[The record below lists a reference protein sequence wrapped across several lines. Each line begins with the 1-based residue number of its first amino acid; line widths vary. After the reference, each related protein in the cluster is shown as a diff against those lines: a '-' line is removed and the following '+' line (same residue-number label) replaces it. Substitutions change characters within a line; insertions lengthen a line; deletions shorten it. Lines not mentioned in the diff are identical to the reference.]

1 MKKFLVL
8 LTALLCWGAF
18 AAGAG
23 EKFAFISH
31 APDSDSW
38 WNTIKN
44 ALKHAEEDL
53 DVEVDYRNP
62 PTGDLGDMARLIE
75 QAAARNYDGIVT
87 TIADYDVLKN
97 AIGKATRKGIP
108 VVTVNSGTHDQS
120 RELKAQM
127 HIGQPEYDAGYGA
140 GMKAKDDLGGV
151 KSFLCVN
158 HYATNPVSFERCR
171 GFGDAVGLDYKKFTI
186 DSGQDPTEI
195 EKRVLAELRKNKVD
209 AILTL
214 GPTSA
219 HPTLKAL
226 EGIKQSGKIYF
237 ATFDLSGEIAKGI
250 KEGVINFAIDQQP
263 FLQGYLPIVVLTL
276 NKRYGLM
283 PGNNINSGPGFVT
296 EANVELVEKL
306 AGEYR

>member
-1 MKKFLVL
+1 MKKIILLLASILLVGS
-8 LTALLCWGAF
+8 AYA
-18 AAGAG
+18 AG

-44 ALKHAEEDL
+44 ALKHAEKDMG
-53 DVEVDYRNP
+53 VKVDYRNP
-62 PTGDLGDMARLIE
+62 STGDIGDMARLIE
-75 QAAARNYDGIVT
+75 QAAAKNYDGIIT
-87 TIADYDVLKN
+87 TIADYDVLKS
-97 AIGKATRKGIP
+97 AIEKATRKGIP
-108 VVTVNSGTHDQS
+108 VITVNSGTHEQS
-120 RELKAQM
+120 RMLKAQM
-127 HIGQPEYDAGYGA
+127 HIGQPEYDAGKGA
-140 GMKAKDDLGGV
+140 GMRAKDELGSI

-158 HYATNPVSFERCR
+158 HYATNPVSFDRCR

-186 DSGQDPTEI
+186 DSGSDPIEI
-195 EKRVLAELRKNKVD
+195 EKKVLAALRKDKIE

-226 EGIKQSGKIYF
+226 ESLKMSGKIYF
-237 ATFDLSGEIAKGI
+237 ATFDLSGEIAQGI
-250 KEGVINFAIDQQP
+250 KDGVINFAIDQQP
-263 FLQGYLPIVVLTL
+263 FLQGYMPVVILTL

-296 EANVELVEKL
+296 KDSVELVQKL